1 MPAIASSNVGENIF
15 LSYSLSPII
24 FLSFCF
30 YLVILNY
37 WAAASQYNT
46 HITEND
52 LCLLS
57 FPSWDQSSYFAN
69 NIAAKLSKVV
79 VLVTRLDSS

>member
-15 LSYSLSPII
+15 LSYWVIPSAPLVI

-37 WAAASQYNT
+37 SAAASQYNT
-46 HITEND
+46 HIIEND

-79 VLVTRLDSS
+79 VLLV